1 MVWSLEGNAPRTRVT
16 DDVTFFCKRGE
27 LPAAVN
33 IVQRRAPDFHRWRR
47 AFGAVARVSYAWLQ
61 GKNLVWTES
70 ALREVIDYLPD
81 PQLAKEL
88 VLDARQYRVRMNFGD
103 PLPHWSG
110 RDLMRFADEHDI
122 DMSIVKRIA
131 PLPPRVTDPLDTAA
145 VVLATREMS
154 RRHRRR
160 AQALWLELPD
170 EEEEGWEP
178 RHHAIANVAERS
190 ASTGAQWNG
199 LSLKLVG

>member
-1 MVWSLEGNAPRTRVT
+1 MVWSPEGNAPRTRVT
-16 DDVTFFCKRGE
+16 DDVGFFCKRGE

-47 AFGAVARVSYAWLQ
+47 AFSTVARVSYAWLQ
-61 GKNLVWTES
+61 GKDLLWTES
-70 ALREVIDYLPD
+70 ALREVVDCLPD

-88 VLDARQYRVRMNFGD
+88 VLDARQFRVRMNFGD
-103 PLPHWSG
+103 PLPHWTG

-122 DMSIVKRIA
+122 DMGIVKRIA
-131 PLPPRVTDPLDTAA
+131 PLPAKVADPLDTAA
-145 VVLATREMS
+145 VVLVSREMA

-170 EEEEGWEP
+170 EEEDGWEP
-178 RHHAIANVAERS
+178 RHHAIANVAEKS
-190 ASTGAQWNG
+190 ATNGAQWNDFAVQ
-199 LSLKLVG
+199 LVG